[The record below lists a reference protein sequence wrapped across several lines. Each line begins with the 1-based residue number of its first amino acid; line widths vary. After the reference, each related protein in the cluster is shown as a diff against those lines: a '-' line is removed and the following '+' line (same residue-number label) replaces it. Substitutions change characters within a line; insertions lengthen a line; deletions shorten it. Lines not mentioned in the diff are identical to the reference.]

1 MAAHSSVLA
10 CRIPGTGEPGGL
22 LSVGSHRVGHDWS
35 NLAAA
40 AAVKAVVFP
49 VVMDRCERW
58 TIRKEVKP
66 VNPKGNQP
74 WIFIGK
80 IYAEAEAPMLWPPD
94 ARSRFI
100 AKDSD
105 AGKEWRQ
112 RGKGMTED
120 EMIGWHHWL
129 SEHEFEQ
136 TLGGSEEQ
144 WSPVCCSPWC
154 HKESDTSYRLTE
166 QLQILLLSN
175 LLNCYFL
182 FKHYYCSSDTNI
194 YWHKFLFQN
203 CFTSV

>member
-22 LSVGSHRVGHDWS
+22 LSVGSHRVWHDWS

-49 VVMDRCERW
+49 VVMDQCERW

-94 ARSRFI
+94 ARSPFI

-144 WSPVCCSPWC
+144 WSPVCCSP
-154 HKESDTSYRLTE
+154 
-166 QLQILLLSN
+166 
-175 LLNCYFL
+175 
-182 FKHYYCSSDTNI
+182 
-194 YWHKFLFQN
+194 
-203 CFTSV
+203 